1 MNRVRMLTAVMNELE
16 QYFLQKSF
24 FAMLIN
30 RRLNK
35 KHSKI
40 KLNSIVYNRVVG
52 TNANGGVG
60 L

>member
-1 MNRVRMLTAVMNELE
+1 MLTAVMNELE